1 MNIPIVIAAYNR
13 SDTLLRLLRSVA
25 AAHYIQPVQLVI
37 SIDGEGPYEVR
48 QIARNFEWKFGKK
61 EVIEHQKN
69 LGLKKHI
76 LSCGGISD
84 HYDGIILLEDD
95 LYVSP
100 CFYQYALDALQFYK
114 KDESICGVSLYS
126 YQYNESANFP
136 FRPLHD
142 SSDVY
147 FLQLPC
153 SWGQAWTKDQWR
165 NFQDWYDQD
174 HECMANSDNLLP
186 INIRSWPDSSWK
198 KLFTKYMVENNLF
211 FVYPKS
217 SYTTNFGD
225 KGQHHQGT
233 NVFQVPIVSSNYSS
247 PKLIGFSDSLL
258 KYDTFCEILPTCLM
272 RLCTKPLPES
282 DITIDLFGTKPQDSL
297 ATEFVVT
304 SKKCENHFASFGR
317 QMLPAEMNIIEAI
330 PGNSFFMTKA
340 KNVMNSADTEKLIY
354 ERALDLEVQK
364 YYFGTDDIH
373 YTQLRR
379 FQSIFQQLCGN
390 DDDTDQLWDK
400 LQKLQSGKKEAED
413 RLAALMASL
422 SWRMTAPLRKALD
435 LVKKL

>member
-1 MNIPIVIAAYNR
+1 VECLYILTNTMNLLISPLDPCTIPQMFI
-13 SDTLLRLLRSVA
+13 
-25 AAHYIQPVQLVI
+25 
-37 SIDGEGPYEVR
+37 
-48 QIARNFEWKFGKK
+48 F
-61 EVIEHQKN
+61 
-69 LGLKKHI
+69 
-76 LSCGGISD
+76 
-84 HYDGIILLEDD
+84 
-95 LYVSP
+95 
-100 CFYQYALDALQFYK
+100 
-114 KDESICGVSLYS
+114 YS
-126 YQYNESANFP
+126 YRALGG
-136 FRPLHD
+136 RL
-142 SSDVY
+142 
-147 FLQLPC
+147 
-153 SWGQAWTKDQWR
+153 GQKINGGTSRIGMIKTMNVWQT
-165 NFQDWYDQD
+165 
-174 HECMANSDNLLP
+174 